1 MKKTSLITGIVLI
14 LLASYSG
21 FSQDQIVKKN
31 NDTLNCKVREVA
43 MDEIKYSLP
52 DFPSDVSFSI
62 DKDAVQKVIFSN
74 GKELAIEK
82 EMTNPANYMDNK
94 KNAIKVD
101 FLSPL
106 TGNTTFGYERSLKPA
121 RSIEGTL
128 GIIGLGAD
136 YNDVDPQGAFVKFGM
151 KFIKSPDFYLR
162 GMRYA
167 HVLKGAYIKPEIQ
180 FGYYSRLN
188 DVYYEDYDPY
198 NSYWYSYSEREDNFT
213 MAILLNIGKQWVF
226 DNSFLVDWYVG
237 VGYGFDSNDNDYN
250 EYHYSFATIDEDVP
264 LSFTAGLK
272 IGFLFK

>member
-1 MKKTSLITGIVLI
+1 MKKTSVITGIVI
-14 LLASYSG
+14 LLLISLTG
-21 FSQDQIVKKN
+21 FSQDQIIKKN
-31 NDTLNCKVREVA
+31 YEILDCKVKEIG

-52 DFPSDVSFSI
+52 DFPADVFFSI

-74 GKELAIEK
+74 GKELVIQK
-82 EMTNPANYMDNK
+82 EMTNPENYVDNK
-94 KNAIKVD
+94 KNAIKID

-121 RSIEGTL
+121 RSIEGSL
-128 GIIGLGAD
+128 GIIGLGANPNN
-136 YNDVDPQGAFVKFGM
+136 YDPRGLFVKFGM

-167 HVLKGAYIKPEIQ
+167 HVLKGSYIKPEIQ
-180 FGYYSRLN
+180 IGYYSRLH
-188 DVYYEDYDPY
+188 DASYYDDYFGY
-198 NSYWYSYSEREDNFT
+198 HIYEEERQDNVT

-237 VGYGFDSNDNDYN
+237 VGYGFDSNDNSST
-250 EYHYSFATIDEDVP
+250 EYHYSFVNVSDEVP

>member
-1 MKKTSLITGIVLI
+1 MNKKSFITSIIII
-14 LLASYSG
+14 LFISLSG
-21 FSQDQIVKKN
+21 FAQDQIIKKN
-31 NDTLNCKVREVA
+31 ADTLNCKVKEIA

-62 DKDAVQKVIFSN
+62 DKDAVSKVIFNN
-74 GKELAIEK
+74 GKELEIKK

-106 TGNTTFGYERSLKPA
+106 TGNTTFSYERSLKPA

-136 YNDVDPQGAFVKFGM
+136 YNDLDPRGAFVKFGM

-167 HVLKGAYIKPEIQ
+167 HVLKGAYIRPEIQ

-188 DVYYEDYDPY
+188 DVYNYDYYYNYYEYA
-198 NSYWYSYSEREDNFT
+198 EREENFT
-213 MAILLNIGKQWVF
+213 MAIMLNIGKQWVF

-237 VGYGFDSNDNDYN
+237 VGYGFDSNSDDYN
-250 EYHYSFATIDEDVP
+250 EYHYSFVNASEDVP

>member
-1 MKKTSLITGIVLI
+1 MKKARIITGIAA
-14 LLASYSG
+14 LLLVSLFG
-21 FSQDQIVKKN
+21 FSQDQIIKKN
-31 NDTLNCKVREVA
+31 NDTLNCKIKEVA

-52 DFPSDVSFSI
+52 DFPSDVSFSV
-62 DKDAVQKVIFSN
+62 DKDVVHKVVFSN
-74 GKELAIEK
+74 GKELVIKK
-82 EMTNPANYMDNK
+82 EMTNPANYIDDK
-94 KNAIKVD
+94 KNAIKLD

-106 TGNTTFGYERSLKPA
+106 TGNLTLSYERSLKPA
-121 RSIEGTL
+121 RSIEGTI

-136 YNDVDPQGAFVKFGM
+136 PNDLDPRGVFTKFAM

-167 HVLKGAYIKPEIQ
+167 HLLKGSYIKPEIQ

-188 DVYYEDYDPY
+188 DMFYEDPY
-198 NSYWYSYSEREDNFT
+198 GYYGGYYQERKENITF
-213 MAILLNIGKQWVF
+213 AIMLNIGKQWVF

-237 VGYGFDSNDNDYN
+237 VGYGFDSNDDSYS
-250 EYHYSFATIDEDVP
+250 EYHYSFAHAGDDLP